1 MTRFIK
7 RWRFIVTIALRYWSG
22 AVIHWQGYI
31 EYALSRESSIFRLG
45 TAREADLTIV
55 FRYLNR
61 QIMVSMFAVSSILL
75 LVFMSGRFLK
85 YLAEAAEGELAGD
98 VLFAIMAYRFPGFLE
113 LILPLGLFIG
123 ILLAY
128 GRMYLESEMTVL
140 FACGVS
146 DSQLLGKTLIGAVPV
161 MLVVAS
167 MSLFISPWGMGQ
179 VEQIFNEQKKA
190 TEFEMLAPGRFQ
202 DFTSGSRVTYTE
214 GLSDDKRELQ
224 GVFIAEYAR
233 DGEGVTLITAESGS
247 QLIDEET
254 GSRFLIL
261 EDGGRF
267 QGTPGEL
274 DYNVTRFGA
283 YGLKIQSGEAGDK
296 DLEEG
301 MSTVDLWHSEDPED
315 RALLH
320 WRISLPLIVPIVTL
334 LAVRLSRVNPRQGR
348 FFHLLPAMLVYIT
361 YLGLLIVARDALSEG
376 KVPEWIGMLWVHA
389 LFLALGLWLQFGP
402 AWLNRRRLEKE
413 GRAHA

>member
-1 MTRFIK
+1 MTI
-7 RWRFIVTIALRYWSG
+7 I
-22 AVIHWQGYI
+22 
-31 EYALSRESSIFRLG
+31 
-45 TAREADLTIV
+45 
-55 FRYLNR
+55 FRYLIR
-61 QIMVSMFAVSSILL
+61 QIMVSMFAVSGILL
-75 LVFMSGRFLK
+75 LVFMSGRFIK
-85 YLAEAAEGELAGD
+85 YLGSAAEGEIAAG
-98 VLFAIMAYRFPGFLE
+98 VLFAIMGYRFPGFLE

-146 DSQLLGKTLIGAVPV
+146 ERQLLSKTLLGALPV
-161 MLVVAS
+161 MFVVGA
-167 MSLFISPWGMGQ
+167 MSLYVSPWGMKQ
-179 VEQIFNEQKKA
+179 VEQIFNEQRKA

-202 DFTSGSRVTYTE
+202 DLSSGTRVTYTE
-214 GLSDDKRELQ
+214 SLSDDKRQLQ
-224 GVFIAEYAR
+224 GVFIAEYGR
-233 DGEGVTLITAESGS
+233 DGEGVTLITAETGS

-267 QGTPGEL
+267 QGVPGQL
-274 DYNVTRFGA
+274 DHSVTLFEA
-283 YGLKIQSGEAGDK
+283 YGLKIQSGEAGTK
-296 DLEEG
+296 QLEEG
-301 MSTVDLWHSEDPED
+301 ISTLDLWYSDDPED

-320 WRISLPLIVPIVTL
+320 WRISLPLIVPIITL

-361 YLGLLIVARDALSEG
+361 YLGLLIVARDALADG
-376 KVPEWIGMLWVHA
+376 KVPEWLGMLWVHA
-389 LFLALGLWLQFGP
+389 LFLTLGLWLQFGP

-413 GRAHA
+413 AKAHA

>member
-1 MTRFIK
+1 M
-7 RWRFIVTIALRYWSG
+7 
-22 AVIHWQGYI
+22 
-31 EYALSRESSIFRLG
+31 SI
-45 TAREADLTIV
+45 I
-55 FRYLNR
+55 FRYLIR
-61 QIMVSMFAVSSILL
+61 QIMVSMLAVSGILL
-75 LVFMSGRFLK
+75 LVFMSGRFIK
-85 YLAEAAEGELAGD
+85 YLAEAAQGELAAG
-98 VLFAIMAYRFPGFLE
+98 VLFSIMGYRFPGFLE

-128 GRMYLESEMTVL
+128 GRMYLESEMTIL

-146 DSQLLGKTLIGAVPV
+146 DRQLLAKTLLGALPV
-161 MLVVAS
+161 MLVVAA
-167 MSLFISPWGMGQ
+167 MSLFISPWGMKQ
-179 VEQIFNEQKKA
+179 VEHIFNEQSKA

-202 DFTSGSRVTYTE
+202 DLSSGSRVTYTE
-214 GLSDDKRELQ
+214 ALSDDKRVLE
-224 GVFIAEYAR
+224 GVFIAEYGR
-233 DGEGVTLITAESGS
+233 NGEGVTLITAESGS

-267 QGTPGEL
+267 QGTPGRL
-274 DYNVTRFGA
+274 DYNVTGFEA

-296 DLEEG
+296 ELEEG
-301 MSTVDLWHSEDPED
+301 ISTLDLWRSDNLED

-320 WRISLPLIVPIVTL
+320 WRFSLPLIVPIVTL

-361 YLGLLIVARDALSEG
+361 YLGLLIVARDALADG

-389 LFLALGLWLQFGP
+389 LFLAFGLWLHFGP

-413 GRAHA
+413 GRASA